1 MVSLEVF
8 FSCFSAIILSTAPP
22 ETSHNKED
30 FYHRAS
36 GMVCGPEEAAL
47 GHFTE

>member
-1 MVSLEVF
+1 MLSLEVF

-22 ETSHNKED
+22 ETSHNEEG

-36 GMVCGPEEAAL
+36 RVVCGPEEAAS
-47 GHFTE
+47 GCFTE